1 MPTRRRRT
9 TGGGRFVL
17 IVCRLADPARN
28 RPPGHATMLN
38 RLFRLDQHR
47 TTARR
52 EIVAGVTTYMT
63 MAYVAVVNPQILGEA
78 GMDRGAVFV
87 ATCLSAAIASAAMG
101 LYANYPIALAP
112 GMGINAFFTYGV
124 VLGMGHSWEVALGAL
139 FISGVCFLIISVLP
153 IRAWIVN
160 AFPRSLK
167 MATAAGIGYF
177 LALVAMENAGLVVAD
192 DATLVGLGDVTSWS
206 VVLAISGLVLIA
218 ALDALKKAGA
228 VLIGMLAVTLV
239 GILIGETSWQGAVA
253 TVPSLAPTF
262 GQLDVVAAFDAA
274 FFGIV
279 LAFLFTDV
287 FDTSGT
293 LIAVAREGGM
303 LDRAGNLPRLRRA
316 VIVDSGASVAGA
328 VLGTSS
334 VTSYIESA
342 AGVKAGGRT
351 GLTAVTVSALFLLT
365 LFLSPLAATIPSFA
379 AAAALLFVASVM
391 IRNMTGI
398 DWSDATEYVP
408 AVVLAITIPFSFSI
422 AHGIA
427 AGFIT
432 YTAIKLLSGRF
443 SEIRPAV
450 AVLAVL
456 FVAKVVLLGT

>member
-1 MPTRRRRT
+1 
-9 TGGGRFVL
+9 
-17 IVCRLADPARN
+17 
-28 RPPGHATMLN
+28 MLN
-38 RLFRLDQHR
+38 RLFHLDQHR

-63 MAYVAVVNPQILGEA
+63 MAYVAVVNPQILSEA

-87 ATCLSAAIASAAMG
+87 ATCLSAAIACAAMG

-124 VLGMGHSWEVALGAL
+124 VLGMGHPWQVALGAL
-139 FISGVCFLIISVLP
+139 FISGVCFVVISVLP
-153 IRAWIVN
+153 IRSWIVN

-167 MATAAGIGYF
+167 MATAAGIGFF
-177 LALVAMENAGLVVAD
+177 LAIIAMRNSGLVVAN
-192 DATLVGLGDVTSWS
+192 DATLVGLGDVASWS
-206 VVLAISGLVLIA
+206 VVLAIVGLVLIA
-218 ALDALKKAGA
+218 ALDALKKGGA
-228 VLIGMLAVTLV
+228 VLIGILAVTAIGLLV
-239 GILIGETSWQGAVA
+239 GEASWQGAVS

-262 GQLDVVAAFDAA
+262 GQLDIGAAFDAA
-274 FFGIV
+274 FFGIIF
-279 LAFLFTDV
+279 AFLFTDL

-293 LIAVAREGGM
+293 LIAVAKQGNL
-303 LDRAGNLPRLRRA
+303 LDREGNLPRLRRA
-316 VIVDSGASVAGA
+316 VIVDSGASVLGS

-365 LFLSPLAATIPSFA
+365 LFLSPLAATIPPFA
-379 AAAALLFVASVM
+379 TAAALLFVASVM
-391 IRNMTGI
+391 IRNMTEI

-443 SEIRPAV
+443 RQLRPAV

-456 FVAKVVLLGT
+456 FVVKIALLGT